1 MASDFCSKKM
11 LVSVIIPTYNRI
23 EFVTKAI
30 SSVIKQLYHDWELII
45 VDDGSVDK
53 TFELLSEQYQ
63 NYENIKILKQSNKG
77 VSSARNLGIK
87 NASGEWI
94 AFLDSDD
101 FFHSDKL
108 TKQVDY
114 IMQNPGYKLCHT
126 EEIWYRDGVRI
137 NPHKKHQKLHGAIFA
152 NSVKICSIS
161 ISTVMVHKSIF
172 TELGDFDES
181 MPACEDYDFWLRI
194 TAKYPVLFL
203 DEYLTT
209 KHGGHADQLS
219 RKYYAMDRFRIYALN
234 KIITKGNL
242 SQDQK
247 ELALAEFSKKKKIL
261 LKGAIKHDN
270 QHLIAEIN
278 EYKI

>member
-1 MASDFCSKKM
+1 M
-11 LVSVIIPTYNRI
+11 LVTIIIPTYNRI

-30 SSVIKQLYHDWELII
+30 DSVVNQDYKNWELII
-45 VDDGSVDK
+45 IDDGSDDQS
-53 TFELLSEQYQ
+53 FEILSEQYQ
-63 NYENIKILKQSNKG
+63 KYANIKILTQTNKG

-101 FFHSDKL
+101 FFHNNKL
-108 TKQVDY
+108 TSQVDY
-114 IMQNPGYKLCHT
+114 IIQNPDYTLCHT

-137 NPHKKHQKLHGAIFA
+137 NPHKKHQKLDGSIFA

-161 ISTVMVHKSIF
+161 ISTVMVHKSIVK
-172 TELGDFDES
+172 ELGDFDES

-203 DEYLTT
+203 NEYLTT

-234 KIITKGNL
+234 KIITEGKLNI
-242 SQDQK
+242 DQQ
-247 ELALAEFSKKKKIL
+247 ELALAEFNKKKRIL

-270 QHLIAEIN
+270 KQLINEIN